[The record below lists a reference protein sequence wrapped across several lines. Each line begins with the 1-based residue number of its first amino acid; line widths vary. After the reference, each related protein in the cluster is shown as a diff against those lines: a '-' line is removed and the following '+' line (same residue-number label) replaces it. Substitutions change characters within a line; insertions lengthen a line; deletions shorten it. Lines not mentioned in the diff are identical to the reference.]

1 MLLAMLELRH
11 PARYFLPQCERC
23 GVLQM
28 GAANL
33 DDVFKGCG
41 LVRQRGAQLLQ
52 GRQQPVRQRLHRGQ
66 VHSGGKDI
74 VARLALVHIV
84 VGVHQAPL
92 AARSAQQ
99 LAGAVGQHLVHVH
112 VGLGA
117 RAGLPYHQR
126 KLLQMAAFNHL
137 VGRRHNGRG
146 RGGIQ
151 QFQRIVHIGAGALD
165 LGQGTNQL
173 RRHAL
178 ARNIK
183 MLQRALG
190 LRAPQALGGH
200 FDGTKAVFFGADCGR
215 VGSGCHHSSALLL
228 CEPME

>member
-84 VGVHQAPL
+84 VGVHQPRL

-99 LAGAVGQHLVHVH
+99 LAGTVGQHLVHVH

-117 RAGLPYHQR
+117 RSGLPHHQR
-126 KLLQMAAFNHL
+126 KLLQVATGDHL
-137 VGRRHNGRG
+137 VRRRHDGRG
-146 RGGIQ
+146 LDGIEQ
-151 QFQRIVHIGAGALD
+151 AQSVVHIGAGALD
-165 LGQGTNQL
+165 LGQGADQL

-178 ARNIK
+178 TRNIK
-183 MLQRALG
+183 MLQRTLG

-200 FDGTKAVFFGADCGR
+200 IDGTKAVFLGADCGR